1 VFPGVV
7 FKSHH
12 VLTHN
17 FLSGS
22 DELPAFELDL
32 HRGGGVAFIANLPFL
47 VREASGEGRV
57 TDGDDVALFEVDGVE
72 EGKVQPSRL
81 PLRLIG
87 NVLLAS

>member
-1 VFPGVV
+1 MRMQPADDVRQQPGRAQQG
-7 FKSHH
+7 H
-12 VLTHN
+12 
-17 FLSGS
+17 
-22 DELPAFELDL
+22 P
-32 HRGGGVAFIANLPFL
+32 